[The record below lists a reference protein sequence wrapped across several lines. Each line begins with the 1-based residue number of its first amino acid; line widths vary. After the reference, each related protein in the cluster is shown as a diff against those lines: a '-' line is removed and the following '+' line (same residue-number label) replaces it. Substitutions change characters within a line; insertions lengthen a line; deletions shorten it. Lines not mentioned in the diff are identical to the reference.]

1 MGFVSRRVMVS
12 HGIARDRHKSAGCA
26 MVSNCKGGMRWE
38 CNYLLPFSCLH
49 AVPYLV
55 PHCQAHAVSP
65 LKGPCSFRLQPDTCL
80 CLITPVLNC
89 KFSSCL
95 GCLEDSP
102 CSCSRRG
109 LSPSAELFLGKP
121 LQAGGSMQ
129 AAVLLEISRPAL
141 SLPDVPAGHSS
152 MTTAPSPLLPGCCRA
167 QRAGTVLARAR
178 QGQGQGQAEP
188 GRCSRSWG
196 TGMLKPEAL
205 CTWSLGGT
213 ARLAQQNHLR
223 EPEPLEPGSVAL
235 GCLGAGAQ
243 AAAEDLAAAPP
254 SAADRGGQ
262 EQGDVPGALFNF
274 LSNQNKGPV
283 TSCAASDHLI

>member
-167 QRAGTVLARAR
+167 QRAGQCWPGPGRAR
-178 QGQGQGQAEP
+178 
-188 GRCSRSWG
+188 GRGRQSPVAAAG
-196 TGMLKPEAL
+196 AG
-205 CTWSLGGT
+205 
-213 ARLAQQNHLR
+213 
-223 EPEPLEPGSVAL
+223 AL
-235 GCLGAGAQ
+235 GCSSRKLCARGAWVAQPGWLSKTTSESRSPWSQ
-243 AAAEDLAAAPP
+243 AALP
-254 SAADRGGQ
+254 SAAS
-262 EQGDVPGALFNF
+262 ELVPRQQPRTWRLRLRLQRTGEVRSRATCQALYLIF
-274 LSNQNKGPV
+274 LAIKTRVP
-283 TSCAASDHLI
+283 